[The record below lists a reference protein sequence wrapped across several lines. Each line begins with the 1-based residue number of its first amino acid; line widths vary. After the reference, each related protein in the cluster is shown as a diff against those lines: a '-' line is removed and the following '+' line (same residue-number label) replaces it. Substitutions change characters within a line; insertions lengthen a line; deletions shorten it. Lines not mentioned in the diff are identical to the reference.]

1 MKENL
6 KLLLS
11 LERALEL
18 VKSKIELEIKLI
30 ELLKQYEN
38 AARI

>member
-1 MKENL
+1 MKESL

-18 VKSKIELEIKLI
+18 VKSKIELERKLI